1 MTSTFISCLCLLV
14 VLGSAVAY
22 HAGFVV
28 SLVVQLLARRRVKW
42 LRIECISFYP
52 FAVTGVE
59 LTLRATRSSPEATLR
74 LHGFRI
80 LFDVWKLLDPPPRF
94 IDGDSATSAP
104 VRREPALRFL
114 FDGLF
119 LSSIGLWYEFFLD
132 PSSSSSSSTR
142 PVGPPTS
149 DCGRDIT
156 GITSLNVKRYSWS
169 SAPAVVAASSV
180 QQLLMRFVD
189 ISFNELGFHFEF
201 PAHGSK
207 VVGHTARMALLFPG
221 TTGSPSMRCAAHFDQ
236 GGVLEIFQS
245 GEQALRFDSG
255 QAVVVADLHIPS
267 KIQEVTVSLCGD
279 KQEMHVHVEAFLAW
293 LARYQAA
300 EDNSAEKK
308 MALGLRVSGN
318 MSVSAQCDA
327 MTVLLR
333 DPRCPG
339 PLRLSLQQW
348 RAGLKSYFLTGG
360 DSAVRTYKG
369 QSVYGLLPERD
380 LFYAATGVEPRCC
393 DSEQSSPDPSHQSQ
407 TGLRSEKP
415 PQQRMSSNRDKV
427 MSAAILRMEF
437 HTEQQQGREGGAA
450 VIDSVHA
457 LKVQRELNEG
467 LFIDEDRQEGFIGCV
482 RFEDISANLLDW
494 LIVLKDTADRIP
506 SSRFSHDKNSHVL
519 LRVPAFI
526 FSTQPVSFEYLRLLN
541 AKGGLQPSGA
551 TAVAVPHPI
560 DCSEHE
566 QDGCRSRVS
575 LVGQVVPLNELHELP
590 LDRNRSAVFS
600 FSDLEVTKTL
610 SSGDTDSSFEVRST
624 LFRAETVTLVDELCK
639 QFNIETPG
647 RPPSYHEPP
656 GSGRTDRHRPE
667 EEQFVTGT
675 RFLFPS
681 LAVRFRSTAV
691 GPAFESFR
699 SEVFECDL
707 SNGPCDVHVGM
718 LYSPFASLSAFE
730 MVWTGPRTVATLGSL
745 HIEGSA
751 AGAVKAKLGWDTL
764 RAGSQRVTA
773 RMEYMSAAAR
783 SKTPPCSVPTAP
795 TAPPPNPSDDDCMPM
810 TTTIIPY
817 IEVTIA
823 VAISPEFE
831 IDYAQ
836 LSDSRSSDVA
846 IDIDRKTK
854 KMKLILANF
863 KALSSFGDISNSVQ
877 FERLDAKLTNYPE
890 HPLLVL
896 NGFRMDER
904 VVSLGPNDSFLEGLP
919 RNVSNCL
926 SHLERVKSKTVVGI
940 TLDRLLMHASVRMEL
955 GPIADFL
962 SSQMAAYSAA
972 VQSTSDDSDGEDFSG
987 ARLLSYSPYQLSVA
1001 LDHWEVSM
1009 DAHYGAGYEVDFLL
1023 LRGEGVQLSVD
1034 STKHPVAVQ
1043 DQLTALDRLPSD
1055 CDDCFLYDP
1064 VSGGFVCASFR
1075 SLKVA
1080 FRSAPDP
1087 LLVVDSA
1094 SCNGTIYYANIVDP
1108 RIAIQSSEVL
1118 LWDSSSGH
1126 RAHFCI
1132 PPLHPSTQDNNQ
1144 ACLSLLRPST
1154 ARGACLPLFART
1166 SKSAAPR
1173 KIYLDLSTDCR
1184 SAMFAVHPSTSQ
1196 SIDAVNAVV
1205 DCIALNNDTS
1215 PTLSM
1220 WDSLRYWMHGNFT
1233 CSARQLYLHVH
1244 AEDYMTQR
1252 VTLRVSVESLR
1263 WFLDSC
1269 SFSTTTQNIVV
1280 DAEVTSKLI
1289 GNPRRSN
1296 VTAARS
1302 SSGGSSSSSHSAVV
1316 TKLFSIPAMVMSLR
1330 HSADVAR
1337 QEGHQ
1342 TDHPIQHRGGF
1353 SHHEVHLQPLP
1364 PPADSSS
1371 YSYYYDKFESFRS
1384 DRSSFKW
1391 EVEMRVAAAAPQAA
1405 AGGGGGGG
1413 GETAA
1418 PTHFNLRVDHIVCVI
1433 DALTGHSSDRSQ
1445 TPPCDG
1451 SSESSS
1457 VSVGIYN
1464 KSLRKSAIDHPQMID
1479 LASTIELQLMF
1490 DKVMVSSW
1498 PSDTNRGGFVM
1509 EVGGSDVQLRLK
1521 RGKATEEGDEAL
1533 QPLKIDHF
1541 YVETSLVELYV
1552 RDWSCLPLT
1561 GGPSSTRPSMGRRA
1575 GRGRTSSPWKTADT
1589 SPPSNSYVD
1598 IARLFE
1604 PIHKLGHCSKM
1615 LISLTESGEVC
1626 RTDGAFVKTGVLEWV
1641 AIADTGNSSRQ
1652 RPTFL
1657 IGKDRAALMQQSRPI
1672 VTAATSVLHRLVL
1685 HPRKSAHYFRRR
1697 TLSSNRSSVCSAAS
1711 GGGKNHR
1718 HLRINTR
1725 AAADDLGSSFGNK
1738 IWGLRV
1744 TDLRLLFTIGIRD
1757 ILFGY
1762 VARTMD
1768 LLTAGG
1774 GGERSSLPVC
1784 CCFVGYII

>member
-1 MTSTFISCLCLLV
+1 MTSTFISCLCLFV
-14 VLGSAVAY
+14 VLGYAVVY

-42 LRIECISFYP
+42 FRIDYISFYP

-59 LTLRATRSSPEATLR
+59 LTLRATRSIPEATLR
-74 LHGFRI
+74 LDGFRI
-80 LFDVWKLLDPPPRF
+80 LFDVWKLLDPPRF
-94 IDGDSATSAP
+94 IDGDSATGAP
-104 VRREPALRFL
+104 VRREPALCFL

-119 LSSIGLWYEFFLD
+119 LSSSNLWYEFFLD
-132 PSSSSSSSTR
+132 PSSSRSSTP

-149 DCGRDIT
+149 DCGRDI
-156 GITSLNVKRYSWS
+156 GITSLNTKRYCWS

-180 QQLLMRFVD
+180 QQLLMRFVG
-189 ISFNELGFHFEF
+189 ISFNELGFNFEF

-236 GGVLEIFQS
+236 GGVLEIIQS

-267 KIQEVTVSLCGD
+267 KIQEVSVSLRGD
-279 KQEMHVHVEAFLAW
+279 KQEMHVHVEAFLVW

-300 EDNSAEKK
+300 EDNAAEKK

-318 MSVSAQCDA
+318 MSVFAQCDA

-339 PLRLSLQQW
+339 SLRLSLQQW

-369 QSVYGLLPERD
+369 QPVYGLLPERD
-380 LFYAATGVEPRCC
+380 QFYAATGVEPCCC
-393 DSEQSSPDPSHQSQ
+393 DSEQSSPDPSHQPQ
-407 TGLRSEKP
+407 TGLRNEKP

-437 HTEQQQGREGGAA
+437 HTEREGGAA
-450 VIDSVHA
+450 VIDNVHA

-467 LFIDEDRQEGFIGCV
+467 RFIDEDRQEGFIGSV
-482 RFEDISANLLDW
+482 RFEDISADLLDW
-494 LIVLKDTADRIP
+494 LVVLKDTADRIP

-519 LRVPAFI
+519 LRVPVFI
-526 FSTQPVSFEYLRLLN
+526 FSTQPVSFEYLGLLN
-541 AKGGLQPSGA
+541 AKGRLQSTASSRA
-551 TAVAVPHPI
+551 TAAGVPHPI
-560 DCSEHE
+560 NCSE
-566 QDGCRSRVS
+566 S

-610 SSGDTDSSFEVRST
+610 SSGDTDSSFEVHST

-639 QFNIETPG
+639 QFNVETPG
-647 RPPSYHEPP
+647 RPPYHVPP

-667 EEQFVTGT
+667 GEEFFTGT

-681 LAVRFRSTAV
+681 LTVRFRSTAV
-691 GPAFESFR
+691 GPAFERFS

-707 SNGPCDVHVGM
+707 SNGLDVHTGM
-718 LYSPFASLSAFE
+718 VYSPFASLSAFD
-730 MVWTGPRTVATLGSL
+730 MVWTGPKTVATLGSL

-773 RMEYMSAAAR
+773 RMEYMSTAAR
-783 SKTPPCSVPTAP
+783 SKSPPCRASTAP
-795 TAPPPNPSDDDCMPM
+795 SPNPSDDACMPM

-831 IDYAQ
+831 IDYSQ
-836 LSDSRSSDVA
+836 LSDSESSDA
-846 IDIDRKTK
+846 AIDRKTK
-854 KMKLILANF
+854 KLKLILSNF

-919 RNVSNCL
+919 RNVSSCL
-926 SHLERVKSKTVVGI
+926 SHLERVKSKTVVDI

-962 SSQMAAYSAA
+962 NSQMAAYSAA
-972 VQSTSDDSDGEDFSG
+972 VQSISDDSDGEHFSG

-1009 DAHYGAGYEVDFLL
+1009 DAHYGAGYEVDFLS

-1080 FRSAPDP
+1080 FRSSPDP

-1094 SCNGTIYYANIVDP
+1094 SCNGTIYFANIVDP

-1118 LWDSSSGH
+1118 LSDSSSGH
-1126 RAHFCI
+1126 RARFCI
-1132 PPLHPSTQDNNQ
+1132 PPLQPSIQENNQ
-1144 ACLSLLRPST
+1144 ACLPRPST
-1154 ARGACLPLFART
+1154 ARGACLPLYART

-1173 KIYLDLSTDCR
+1173 KIYLDLSMDCH
-1184 SAMFAVHPSTSQ
+1184 SAMFAVHPSTLQ

-1205 DCIALNNDTS
+1205 DCIALNSDTS
-1215 PTLSM
+1215 PSLSI

-1233 CSARQLYLHVH
+1233 WSARQLYLHVH

-1263 WFLDSC
+1263 WFLDSS

-1302 SSGGSSSSSHSAVV
+1302 SSGGSSSQSAVV

-1337 QEGHQ
+1337 QEGLQ
-1342 TDHPIQHRGGF
+1342 TDHPNQRGGF
-1353 SHHEVHLQPLP
+1353 SHHDVHLQPLSS
-1364 PPADSSS
+1364 PADKSSN
-1371 YSYYYDKFESFRS
+1371 YYDKFESFRS

-1391 EVEMRVAAAAPQAA
+1391 EVEMRVAAAAPQVAVT
-1405 AGGGGGGG
+1405 AGGGGGAV
-1413 GETAA
+1413 GEAAA
-1418 PTHFNLRVDHIVCVI
+1418 PIHFNLRVDHIVCVI
-1433 DALTGHSSDRSQ
+1433 DALMGHSRDSTQ

-1451 SSESSS
+1451 SLESSS
-1457 VSVGIYN
+1457 VSVGTCIYN
-1464 KSLRKSAIDHPQMID
+1464 KSLRKSAIDHPQMVD

-1498 PSDTNRGGFVM
+1498 PSDINRGGFVM

-1521 RGKATEEGDEAL
+1521 RGKTVEEGDETM

-1541 YVETSLVELYV
+1541 YVETYLVELYV
-1552 RDWSCLPLT
+1552 RDWSCFPLT
-1561 GGPSSTRPSMGRRA
+1561 GGPSMGRRA
-1575 GRGRTSSPWKTADT
+1575 GRGRISSSRKTADT
-1589 SPPSNSYVD
+1589 SPPSNSYAD

-1641 AIADTGNSSRQ
+1641 VVADAGDSRQ
-1652 RPTFL
+1652 GPSFV
-1657 IGKDRAALMQQSRPI
+1657 IGKDRAALMQQSRP
-1672 VTAATSVLHRLVL
+1672 TATSALHRLVL

-1697 TLSSNRSSVCSAAS
+1697 TLSSNPSSSSVCSAAS

-1718 HLRINTR
+1718 HRRTNTR
-1725 AAADDLGSSFGNK
+1725 AAVDETSSFGNK

-1768 LLTAGG
+1768 LLTAGD
-1774 GGERSSLPVC
+1774 GGERSSLPLC
-1784 CCFVGYII
+1784 CCFVVIVAAFSPTPASLMWIHHHLLCSVLL

>member
-14 VLGSAVAY
+14 VLGSAVVY

-42 LRIECISFYP
+42 FRIDCISFYP

-94 IDGDSATSAP
+94 IDGDSATGAP
-104 VRREPALRFL
+104 VRSEPALRFL

-119 LSSIGLWYEFFLD
+119 LSSSGLWYELFLD
-132 PSSSSSSSTR
+132 PSSSSSSTR

-149 DCGRDIT
+149 DTDCGRDI
-156 GITSLNVKRYSWS
+156 GITSLNAKRYSWG

-189 ISFNELGFHFEF
+189 ISFHELGFHFEF

-221 TTGSPSMRCAAHFDQ
+221 TTGSHSMRCAAHFDQ

-255 QAVVVADLHIPS
+255 QAIVVADLHIPS
-267 KIQEVTVSLCGD
+267 KIQEVSVSLRGD

-318 MSVSAQCDA
+318 MSVHAECDA

-348 RAGLKSYFLTGG
+348 RAGLKSYFLSGG
-360 DSAVRTYKG
+360 DSPVRTYKG
-369 QSVYGLLPERD
+369 QPVYGLLPERD

-393 DSEQSSPDPSHQSQ
+393 DSEQSSPDPSHPPQ
-407 TGLRSEKP
+407 TGLSSEKP

-437 HTEQQQGREGGAA
+437 NTEQQQQGREGEREGGAA

-467 LFIDEDRQEGFIGCV
+467 RFIDEDRQEGFIGCV
-482 RFEDISANLLDW
+482 RFEDISADLLDW

-519 LRVPAFI
+519 LRVPVFI
-526 FSTQPVSFEYLRLLN
+526 FSAQPVSLEYLRMLN
-541 AKGGLQPSGA
+541 GKGGLQSTAPSGA
-551 TAVAVPHPI
+551 TAAAVPHPI
-560 DCSEHE
+560 DCGCFCCSEHE
-566 QDGCRSRVS
+566 QGGCRSSDRV
-575 LVGQVVPLNELHELP
+575 GPVVPLNELHELP

-624 LFRAETVTLVDELCK
+624 LFRAETVTVVDELCK
-639 QFNIETPG
+639 QFNIETG
-647 RPPSYHEPP
+647 RPSYHEPP
-656 GSGRTDRHRPE
+656 GSGRTDHHRPE
-667 EEQFVTGT
+667 EEEFVTGT

-707 SNGPCDVHVGM
+707 SNGPAVRASMV
-718 LYSPFASLSAFE
+718 YSPFASLSAFD

-773 RMEYMSAAAR
+773 RMEYMSAATRNKSPA
-783 SKTPPCSVPTAP
+783 CSVPAA
-795 TAPPPNPSDDDCMPM
+795 APPPNPSAAKGAETAADEDCLPM
-810 TTTIIPY
+810 TTTTIPY
-817 IEVTIA
+817 IQVTIA

-836 LSDSRSSDVA
+836 LSDSKCSDA
-846 IDIDRKTK
+846 AIDRKTK
-854 KMKLILANF
+854 KLKLTLSNF
-863 KALSSFGDISNSVQ
+863 KALSSFGDINNSVQ

-890 HPLLVL
+890 HPLMVL

-904 VVSLGPNDSFLEGLP
+904 VVSLGPNDSFFEGLP
-919 RNVSNCL
+919 RDVSNCL

-962 SSQMAAYSAA
+962 TSQMAAYSAA
-972 VQSTSDDSDGEDFSG
+972 VQSTSGASDGEDFSG

-1001 LDHWEVSM
+1001 INHWEMSM
-1009 DAHYGAGYEVDFLL
+1009 DAHYGAGYEADFLSIL
-1023 LRGEGVQLSVD
+1023 GEGVQLSVD

-1043 DQLTALDRLPSD
+1043 DQLTALDRLPSN

-1064 VSGGFVCASFR
+1064 VSGGLVHASFR

-1080 FRSAPDP
+1080 FRPVPDP
-1087 LLVVDSA
+1087 LLTVANA

-1118 LWDSSSGH
+1118 LSDSSSNH
-1126 RAHFCI
+1126 LACFWI
-1132 PPLHPSTQDNNQ
+1132 PPLQPSTQENNP
-1144 ACLSLLRPST
+1144 ACLLRPST

-1166 SKSAAPR
+1166 CKSSAPR
-1173 KIYLDLSTDCR
+1173 KIYLDLSTDCD

-1215 PTLSM
+1215 PTLAM

-1233 CSARQLYLHVH
+1233 WSARQLHLNVH
-1244 AEDYMTQR
+1244 AEDFMTQR
-1252 VTLRVSVESLR
+1252 VTLRVNVESLR
-1263 WFLDSC
+1263 WFLDSS

-1296 VTAARS
+1296 ITAARS
-1302 SSGGSSSSSHSAVV
+1302 SSGGSSSHSAVV

-1330 HSADVAR
+1330 HSVDVAR
-1337 QEGHQ
+1337 LDGHH
-1342 TDHPIQHRGGF
+1342 TDHPNQRGGF
-1353 SHHEVHLQPLP
+1353 SHHDIHLQPP
-1364 PPADSSS
+1364 PITTPPAGNSS
-1371 YSYYYDKFESFRS
+1371 YNYDKFESFRS

-1405 AGGGGGGG
+1405 AAEGGQ
-1413 GETAA
+1413 TAA
-1418 PTHFNLRVDHIVCVI
+1418 PIHFNLRVDHIVCVI
-1433 DALTGHSSDRSQ
+1433 DALMGHSSDRSQ
-1445 TPPCDG
+1445 TPPCDR
-1451 SSESSS
+1451 SSESS
-1457 VSVGIYN
+1457 SVGIYN

-1498 PSDTNRGGFVM
+1498 PSDINRGGFVM

-1521 RGKATEEGDEAL
+1521 RGKAAEEGDEAL

-1552 RDWSCLPLT
+1552 RDWSSLPLT
-1561 GGPSSTRPSMGRRA
+1561 GGPSSTRPSMARRT
-1575 GRGRTSSPWKTADT
+1575 GRGRTSCQTAV
-1589 SPPSNSYVD
+1589 SSSSSYSYVD

-1604 PIHKLGHCSKM
+1604 PIHKVGHCSKM

-1641 AIADTGNSSRQ
+1641 MIADAGDSRQ
-1652 RPTFL
+1652 GPTFV
-1657 IGKDRAALMQQSRPI
+1657 IGKDRAALTQQSRPI
-1672 VTAATSVLHRLVL
+1672 ATAATSVLHRLVL
-1685 HPRKSAHYFRRR
+1685 HPRKSAYYFRRR
-1697 TLSSNRSSVCSAAS
+1697 TLSSNRSSSSVCSAAS
-1711 GGGKNHR
+1711 GGGR
-1718 HLRINTR
+1718 TLRLRRTNTR
-1725 AAADDLGSSFGNK
+1725 AAVDETSSFGNK

-1768 LLTAGG
+1768 LLTAGD
-1774 GGERSSLPVC
+1774 GGERSSLPSLVLLPL
-1784 CCFVGYII
+1784 